1 MSVSIPETWD
11 ECSLLI
17 NDLHLQNIIIDFTES
32 EKIAV
37 TLKNEYVLNSIYNH
51 SFLIPERTHS
61 IRMNELIFNS
71 ETQSLSIE
79 LFQEPMVVDPIFIFV
94 NSQLVWEY
102 SPMNS
107 LETVI
112 VDSQITLSSSD
123 SELFWVKVSAKPEET
138 PHHILESMPLFSQ
151 VTKNWSRNPD
161 NLIWEETS
169 IATMGYKNQIQNRN
183 DKTKFIP
190 ELFALY
196 QNYPNPF
203 NFETSIKFDLL
214 KQSHV
219 SLYVLNA
226 AGHIEKTYFENEEM
240 TPGQYSFLWQGNS
253 HSSGVYFVTIQA
265 VLEPY
270 VPVVMSRK
278 MIYLK

>member
-1 MSVSIPETWD
+1 
-11 ECSLLI
+11 
-17 NDLHLQNIIIDFTES
+17 
-32 EKIAV
+32 
-37 TLKNEYVLNSIYNH
+37 
-51 SFLIPERTHS
+51 
-61 IRMNELIFNS
+61 
-71 ETQSLSIE
+71 
-79 LFQEPMVVDPIFIFV
+79 
-94 NSQLVWEY
+94 
-102 SPMNS
+102 MNS

-112 VDSQITLSSSD
+112 VDSQITLTSSD